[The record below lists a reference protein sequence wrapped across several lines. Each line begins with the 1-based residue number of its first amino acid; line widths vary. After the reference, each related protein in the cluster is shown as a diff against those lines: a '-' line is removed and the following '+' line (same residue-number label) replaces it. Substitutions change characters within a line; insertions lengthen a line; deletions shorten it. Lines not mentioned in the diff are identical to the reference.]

1 MWVIDY
7 DSFEVNLVYSSL
19 YIVLLGIVLSSLK
32 LNIYVY
38 IQADDC
44 GILIRSSRS
53 DTKLFGLKI
62 SMLDRLKR
70 ALKPNRS
77 KPRISL
83 SQKISLFK
91 FLFHN
96 FKDTSFSTCGMPSKN
111 AFARYRDEQHM
122 TAIFFMTGAKYAC
135 NLGQKR
141 SKYAYNDDNN
151 WDLIWMQSKFQRGLN
166 MLAISNS
173 KWTTYACNPFR

>member
-1 MWVIDY
+1 M
-7 DSFEVNLVYSSL
+7 NLVYSSL

-96 FKDTSFSTCGMPSKN
+96 FEDTSFFNMWHVK
-111 AFARYRDEQHM
+111 
-122 TAIFFMTGAKYAC
+122 
-135 NLGQKR
+135 QKR
-141 SKYAYNDDNN
+141 FCSV
-151 WDLIWMQSKFQRGLN
+151 WG
-166 MLAISNS
+166 
-173 KWTTYACNPFR
+173 WTTYDCNNFYDQICLQFWSKKV